1 MAACLRPARSARSVF
16 GFGPG
21 DVPASSGLSML
32 SIGLHGALPCDAAC
46 FVLAR
51 AGGLQLAPQVER
63 APAFFDDAADEVV
76 DEGKLRLDQSQRV
89 FGFDDKIG
97 GNFFP
102 TSCGG
107 NSSAGTGTSCCA
119 SSARWVSIRVASA
132 DRRIAR
138 SRSRATASS
147 GGSTGKRL
155 SPAAKCG

>member
-89 FGFDDKIG
+89 FGFDDENRRKFLSDQLWG
-97 GNFFP
+97 QFLGRNGNLLL
-102 TSCGG
+102 CQL
-107 NSSAGTGTSCCA
+107 
-119 SSARWVSIRVASA
+119 R
-132 DRRIAR
+132 
-138 SRSRATASS
+138 
-147 GGSTGKRL
+147 
-155 SPAAKCG
+155 